1 MELFDI
7 FNIDSTIDLAYWE
20 GSVAYCNPKDY
31 FVSKAECEKYLE
43 DLRKGNKLNS
53 EYNKKRRSKWLPV
66 ISATG
71 IVLGVILYLLGCFL
85 GIKSGYDWAA
95 FALSVACVLYLF
107 AFYMIYVKFYE
118 YFTKTYWGGFYP
130 KVNENI
136 EKLFND
142 YLWKKKILYESLSKR
157 DGERSPI
164 YQRIVELSHPGLE
177 QFVLAVEKE
186 LKSPSEDC
194 VFGDVAF
201 GMTTDEIYKTE
212 VFKDLSLEDYG
223 YVCLGFRKRYLENY
237 FNISCL
243 NVSFINE
250 KDRLTKVSIKSWS
263 FNAFDNYNEDL
274 IETFISCCEKLNLY
288 YGNPCNLYETIRGKF
303 ELFPNNKAEFHVGKK
318 TILLQ
323 VIRAKSNT
331 FENEIELTFSQEKH
345 GGENI
350 IKKRTCISNY
360 PFNVEWF
367 DGLRRM
373 YYITH

>member
-1 MELFDI
+1 MELFNKSHINDHLE
-7 FNIDSTIDLAYWE
+7 LAFWE
-20 GSVAYCNPKDY
+20 GSEAYCDPKDY
-31 FVSKAECEKYLE
+31 FVTKTECEKYLE
-43 DLRKGNKLNS
+43 DLKRGDKLNS
-53 EYNKKRRSKWLPV
+53 EYNEQRRSKWV
-66 ISATG
+66 TIISITVTVFG
-71 IVLGVILYLLGCFL
+71 FSFL
-85 GIKSGYDWAA
+85 FLIGFIWTKSDNAWIEFACWIAVHAVAFSMLWIYCSIGGYFDRK
-95 FALSVACVLYLF
+95 
-107 AFYMIYVKFYE
+107 IY
-118 YFTKTYWGGFYP
+118 WDIFYP
-130 KVNENI
+130 EVNENI

-142 YLWKKKILYESLSKR
+142 YLWKEKILYESLSKE
-157 DGERSPI
+157 DGERSSI

-212 VFKDLSLEDYG
+212 VFKGLSLEDYG
-223 YVCLGFRKRYLENY
+223 YINLGFRERYLKNY

-250 KDRLTKVSIKSWS
+250 KDRLTKVSIKSWTFYA
-263 FNAFDNYNEDL
+263 FNNNNEDL

-303 ELFPNNKAEFHVGKK
+303 ELIPNNKAEFHVGRKI
-318 TILLQ
+318 ILLQ

-350 IKKRTCISNY
+350 IKKGRVFLTTHLISSGLMVCVVCI
-360 PFNVEWF
+360 
-367 DGLRRM
+367 
-373 YYITH
+373 I